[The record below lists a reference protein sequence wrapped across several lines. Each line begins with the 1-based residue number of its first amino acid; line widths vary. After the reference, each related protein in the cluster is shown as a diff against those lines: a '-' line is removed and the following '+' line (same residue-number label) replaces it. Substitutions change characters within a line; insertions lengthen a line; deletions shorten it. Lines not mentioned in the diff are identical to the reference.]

1 MNTNIKITYIL
12 SSPDKSVKYTVEVTD
27 EDSAISYAES
37 VAIQETDTPL
47 DSWLVRYRNS
57 GTYYSLTELDV
68 KHKINITY

>member
-12 SSPDKSVKYTVEVTD
+12 SSPDKSVKYTVEVID

-37 VAIQETDTPL
+37 VAMQETDTPL